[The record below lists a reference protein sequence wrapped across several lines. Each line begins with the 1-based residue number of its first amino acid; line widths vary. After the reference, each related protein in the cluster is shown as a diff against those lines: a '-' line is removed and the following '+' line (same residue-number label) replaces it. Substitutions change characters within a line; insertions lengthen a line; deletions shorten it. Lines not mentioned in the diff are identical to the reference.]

1 MGKLQSDPSLLSL
14 SAFLVLVV
22 EIKKKKCEIPNVC
35 HDLQVTSSCSC
46 ERRGFLIA
54 PCKTQKPFGKSERI

>member
-1 MGKLQSDPSLLSL
+1 MFSEEINIPIIKNPKPNPKGKIQSDPFLLSL

-35 HDLQVTSSCSC
+35 HDLQVTSSCS
-46 ERRGFLIA
+46 GL
-54 PCKTQKPFGKSERI
+54 